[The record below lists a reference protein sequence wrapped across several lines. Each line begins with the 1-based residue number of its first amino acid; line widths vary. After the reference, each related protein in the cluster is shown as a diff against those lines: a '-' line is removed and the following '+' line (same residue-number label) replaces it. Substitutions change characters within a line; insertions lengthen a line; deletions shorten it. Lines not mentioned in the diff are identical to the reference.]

1 MTLPKVR
8 MYATRAC
15 PYCQMATRL
24 LERKG
29 VVIEKIQ
36 VDDQPDQ
43 REEMRRV
50 TGLNTVPQ
58 IFIGARHV
66 GGYRELAQLE
76 VAGELDPLLQA
87 P

>member
-1 MTLPKVR
+1 